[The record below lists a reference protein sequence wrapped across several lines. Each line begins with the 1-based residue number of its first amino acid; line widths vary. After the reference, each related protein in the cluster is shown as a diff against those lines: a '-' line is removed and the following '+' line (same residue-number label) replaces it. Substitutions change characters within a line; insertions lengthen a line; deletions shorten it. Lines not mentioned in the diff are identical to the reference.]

1 MFPAYSMSLFFGLAR
16 FRHFAK
22 TAYINTV
29 LNVDMDLEDY
39 VKTMSFSFLNACTT
53 SYESINVR
61 EYMPS

>member
-22 TAYINTV
+22 TAHINTV

-39 VKTMSFSFLNACTT
+39 VQTMSFSFLQCTM

-61 EYMPS
+61 EFMPS